1 MPPVLIIYEVSAPR
15 TAISVFLARV
25 RGMTSVSLD
34 VFNKSKAPKDTEGS
48 ENILNTVVFEQKK
61 SVPPFTAQT
70 Y

>member
-34 VFNKSKAPKDTEGS
+34 AFKLKAPKDTEGS

-61 SVPPFTAQT
+61 SVPPFTA
-70 Y
+70 

>member
-34 VFNKSKAPKDTEGS
+34 VFKLKAPKDTEGS

-61 SVPPFTAQT
+61 SVPPFTA
-70 Y
+70 